1 MTAGS
6 ENSDLY
12 QNVTKNSTGMLKEHV
27 LLYQNLD
34 QCSGKTLNMVPQL
47 FLAQKRTAPCHKFN
61 IFQTSQTAQCKPSM
75 AQLQSYKHL
84 VTCLNWDI

>member
-27 LLYQNLD
+27 VLYQNLD
-34 QCSGKTLNMVPQL
+34 QCSGKT
-47 FLAQKRTAPCHKFN
+47 
-61 IFQTSQTAQCKPSM
+61 FQ
-75 AQLQSYKHL
+75 
-84 VTCLNWDI
+84 V